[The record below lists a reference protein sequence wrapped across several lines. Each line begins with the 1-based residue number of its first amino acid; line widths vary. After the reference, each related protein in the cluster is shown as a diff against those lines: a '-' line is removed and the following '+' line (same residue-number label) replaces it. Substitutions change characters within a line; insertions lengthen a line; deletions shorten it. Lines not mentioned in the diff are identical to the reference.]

1 MTPPGGS
8 GNPKV
13 FTIHPGRPF
22 VDVLAESL
30 LADTGGNPERLADY
44 QVLLPTRR
52 AVRALTEAFL
62 RRAGG
67 RTVLL
72 PRLTPLGDLDG
83 DDLALGGEDDGL
95 LGSSG
100 GGLDLPPA
108 LSGMRRQ
115 ALLARLILARHDRND
130 TPDQALRLAQE
141 LARLMDQ
148 IETERLDAD
157 RLAALVPKKGDLA
170 DHWQVTLEFLEIVL
184 PAWPKILDDAG
195 CIDAA
200 DRRNRALDA
209 QADHWRRSPP
219 ATPVIAA
226 GSTGS
231 VPATADLLAVIAVL
245 PQGAVILPGL
255 DRDMADD
262 AWAAL
267 EPHHPQYGLKQLLQV
282 LGIARQDVADWAPEA
297 DIGGDPERGTR
308 FRLLS
313 RALRPAAVTGA
324 APDGESDY
332 SEALAGLTRIDCPG
346 PAEEAAVVALLLR
359 EALETPGRTAA
370 LVTPDQGLARRVKAE
385 LRRWDVA
392 VDASAGTPL
401 AETPAGAFLRLTAAM
416 AADGFA
422 PVALLAA
429 LKHPLAALGYAPKD
443 LRALAR
449 RLETAKVLRGIRPAP
464 GITGLRAALAHIDG
478 AAALRDL
485 VARLEAA
492 AAPFCALLAAAET
505 SLKDLT
511 AAHLGLAEA
520 MARSDDQD
528 GAARLWAGE
537 DGEAAAGF
545 MAEVLDAG
553 PSLGPVAG
561 RHYPALL
568 DTLMAGRAVRPA
580 WGAHPRLHVWGL
592 LEARLQHADLMILSG
607 LNEGS
612 WPPEPKP
619 SPWMSRPML
628 ADFGLPQPERR
639 IGLTAHDFVQ
649 AAMAAEVVLTRAE
662 RAEGAPTV
670 PARWLSRLGNLV
682 ADTPAAAVLNR
693 RDGLRSWANA
703 LDDPGEMIPPQRP
716 LPRPPVGLRP
726 TGLSVTQVEKWV
738 RDPYAVYARHI
749 LRLKPLEPIDADPG
763 AGDRGDLIHKA
774 LEKFVAAFPRDL
786 PVDAEARL
794 VAFGEEVFAEHA
806 DRPAVRAF
814 WWPRFLRVARWFVA
828 VESERRARGCRPLAW
843 EAEGEYLLP
852 TAAGPFR
859 LRGIAD
865 RIDRDPALGIE
876 IIDYKTGRAP
886 SQKQVESGFSP
897 QLPLE
902 AMMLKAGGFAKV
914 AADDVAG
921 LAYWKMSGGREAGKV
936 ADLKD
941 VAALTEAA
949 AAGLARRVALFANPD
964 TPYAPRVKPM
974 MDADRGDYDHLA
986 RVRAWTTV
994 GGDDG
999 GNGGGSDGGGGS

>member
-1 MTPPGGS
+1 MTPPGDGDR
-8 GNPKV
+8 PKV
-13 FTIHPGRPF
+13 FTIRPDRPF

-30 LADTGGNPERLADY
+30 LSTTGGAPEQLADY
-44 QVLLPTRR
+44 RILLPTRR

-62 RRAGG
+62 RQAGG

-83 DDLALGGEDDGL
+83 DDLALGGEDDAM
-95 LGSSG
+95 

-108 LSGMRRQ
+108 LPGMRRQ
-115 ALLARLILARHDRND
+115 ALLARLILARKDRDD

-148 IETERLDAD
+148 IVTERLDAD
-157 RLAALVPKKGDLA
+157 RLADLVSKKSDLA

-184 PAWPKILDDAG
+184 PAWPKILEDSG

-209 QADHWRRSPP
+209 QAEQWRRSPP
-219 ATPVIAA
+219 ETPVIAA

-231 VPATADLLAVIAVL
+231 VPATADLLAVIAGL
-245 PQGAVILPGL
+245 PRGAVILPGL
-255 DRDMADD
+255 DRDMDND
-262 AWAAL
+262 AWSAL
-267 EPHHPQYGLKQLLQV
+267 EPHHPQYGLKHLLGV
-282 LGIARQDVADWAPEA
+282 LRCGREDVRDWAPETTQS
-297 DIGGDPERGTR
+297 DGGDRASR

-313 RALRPAAVTGA
+313 QALRPAAVTGT
-324 APDGESDY
+324 APDGDSDY
-332 SEALAGLTRIDCPG
+332 SESLAGVTRIDCPG
-346 PAEEAAVVALLLR
+346 PAEEAAVVALLMR
-359 EALETPGRTAA
+359 EALETPGKTAA

-385 LRRWDVA
+385 LRRWNIA

-401 AETPAGAFLRLTAAM
+401 AETAAGAFLRLTAAM
-416 AADGFA
+416 AAVDFA
-422 PVALLAA
+422 PVSVLAA
-429 LKHPLAALGYAPKD
+429 LKHPLAALGYEPPA

-464 GITGLRAALAHIDG
+464 GIAGLRAALAHVDG
-478 AAALRDL
+478 AGPL
-485 VARLEAA
+485 VELVDRLAQATEPFVEQLEAKETD
-492 AAPFCALLAAAET
+492 LTTLAAA
-505 SLKDLT
+505 
-511 AAHLGLAEA
+511 HLRLAEA
-520 MARSDDQD
+520 MAADADTG
-528 GAARLWAGE
+528 GAERLWAGE
-537 DGEAAAGF
+537 DGEAAAAF
-545 MAEVLDAG
+545 MADVLDAG

-568 DTLMAGRAVRPA
+568 ETLMGGRAVRPA
-580 WGAHPRLHVWGL
+580 WGAHPRLSIWGL
-592 LEARLQHADLMILSG
+592 LEARLQHADLMILAG
-607 LNEGS
+607 LNEGT

-649 AAMAAEVVLTRAE
+649 AAMAPKVVLTRAE

-670 PARWLSRLGNLV
+670 PARWLSRLGNLI
-682 ADTPAAAVLNR
+682 ADTPAADVLKQ
-693 RDGLRSWANA
+693 RDGLRGWVNA
-703 LDDPGEMIPPQRP
+703 LDDPGAMIPPARP
-716 LPRPPVGLRP
+716 LPRPPADLRP
-726 TGLSVTQVEKWV
+726 MALSVTQVEKWV

-749 LRLKPLEPIDADPG
+749 LRLKPLDPIDADPG

-774 LEKFVAAFPRDL
+774 LEKFIEAHPRDL
-786 PVDAEARL
+786 PANAEAELIR
-794 VAFGEEVFAEHA
+794 FGEDAFADYA

-814 WWPRFLRVARWFVA
+814 WWPRFLRVARWFLE
-828 VESERRARGCRPLAW
+828 VERERRARGCRPLAW
-843 EAEGEYLLP
+843 EAEGHYLLP

-859 LRGIAD
+859 LRCIAD
-865 RIDRDPALGIE
+865 RIDRDPSAGIE
-876 IIDYKTGRAP
+876 IIDYKTGRTP

-902 AMMLKAGGFAKV
+902 AMVLKAGGFAKV
-914 AADDVAG
+914 PAEDVTG
-921 LAYWKMSGGREAGKV
+921 LAYWKMSGGREPGKV
-936 ADLKD
+936 APLKD
-941 VAALTEAA
+941 APALTEAA
-949 AAGLARRVALFANPD
+949 GQGLARRVALFANPK

-974 MDADRGDYDHLA
+974 FETDRGDYDHLA

-994 GGDDG
+994 GGDDS
-999 GNGGGSDGGGGS
+999 GSDGGGGS